1 MTSELAILQP
11 NERQSITQSQG
22 VIRNL
27 DKMLNLLPPDW
38 PENASAAGI
47 EGSDSIPL
55 GRFTIRLRAD
65 HGAVLARSI
74 GIKVKAIR
82 RHRRLTQAELARR
95 SGIARANIARLE
107 AGAHSPAI
115 PTLKRVARALGIG
128 VSMLLEEPSYS
139 RTPED
144 DRWLQASM
152 SEWAESLRREDRRQ

>member
-1 MTSELAILQP
+1 MTAELAILLP
-11 NERQSITQSQG
+11 TERRIISQSRT

-27 DKMLNLLPPDW
+27 DKMFSLPSLDLPG
-38 PENASAAGI
+38 NAGEAGN
-47 EGSDSIPL
+47 ELSESIPL

-65 HGAVLARSI
+65 RGAVLARSI
-74 GIKVKAIR
+74 GMRIKAVR
-82 RHRRLTQAELARR
+82 RHRGMTQDELASR

-115 PTLKRVARALGIG
+115 PTLRRLARALGIG
-128 VSMLLEEPSYS
+128 VPMLLEEPSYS

-144 DRWLQASM
+144 DRWLQAGM

>member
-1 MTSELAILQP
+1 MTAELAILQP
-11 NERQSITQSQG
+11 SERQSITQSRG

-38 PENASAAGI
+38 PENASATGI
-47 EGSDSIPL
+47 EWPDSIPL

-65 HGAVLARSI
+65 RGAVLARSI

-82 RHRRLTQAELARR
+82 GHRRLTQAELARR

-115 PTLKRVARALGIG
+115 PTLRRVARALGIG
-128 VSMLLEEPSYS
+128 VPMLLEEPSYS

-144 DRWLQASM
+144 DQWLQAGI